1 MIVVKKLNF
10 YGGAEHLL
18 ERRFIA
24 ARFELLSDESFSLDN
39 NQLAAKGMCYAID
52 CEFVYTTWGKEP
64 ARITVVDV
72 LRNKVLDC
80 VFRTV
85 HELIDPNTQYSGLT
99 AEEIEGSDVSL
110 DNMWQVVRIQTIC
123 HTDTTKES
131 YLLQFSATLD
141 LIGLCDPCRQ
151 IEGSDVSLDNR
162 SPFRGGQFE
171 HNYDW
176 PRPRKRSKSS
186 AHCARRS
193 RRHFSS
199 VQVEVMT
206 EANI

>member
-1 MIVVKKLNF
+1 MWQVVRIQTICHTDTTKES
-10 YGGAEHLL
+10 YLL
-18 ERRFIA
+18 Q
-24 ARFELLSDESFSLDN
+24 FSATLDLIGLCDPCSN
-39 NQLAAKGMCYAID
+39 ACYAID

-110 DNMWQVVRIQTIC
+110 DN
-123 HTDTTKES
+123 
-131 YLLQFSATLD
+131 
-141 LIGLCDPCRQ
+141 
-151 IEGSDVSLDNR
+151 R

-193 RRHFSS
+193 RQHFSS
-199 VQVEVMT
+199 VQKARENAQTWKDMK
-206 EANI
+206 ESIPPYYPSSNYRFADFSLFYHCLELLLKRAIYS